1 MKQLNYRNSKQESTV
16 NFSKSVNSY
25 LEFLGKEIFDMQY
38 IYFDGRG
45 SAKVVGYMERA
56 NMDPDE
62 FEKLEMA

>member
-1 MKQLNYRNSKQESTV
+1 MNQLKYRNSEQESTV

-45 SAKVVGYMERA
+45 NAKVVGYMERSK
-56 NMDPDE
+56 MDPDE
-62 FEKLEMA
+62 LERLEVA